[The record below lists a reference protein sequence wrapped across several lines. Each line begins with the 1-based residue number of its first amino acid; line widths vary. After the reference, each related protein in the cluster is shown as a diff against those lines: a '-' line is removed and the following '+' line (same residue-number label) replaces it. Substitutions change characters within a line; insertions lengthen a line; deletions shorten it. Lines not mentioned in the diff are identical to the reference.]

1 MGKLVAVVGDRTTK
15 GGNIITGAGHATCGG
30 RNIALVG
37 DLVSCPKCGIT
48 GKIIEGAPNL
58 TYNGLPAAYDGCRV
72 ICGCKGGSNQI
83 IAGLSS
89 LFVDVKTVSTKPQGS
104 IEPQTRIGVKN
115 AGLSSLFVNDKTK
128 SAKPTESTESI
139 ESQVRLA
146 VQELL
151 EIAKEVSEKHLYYE
165 EIKQQFIQAIETF
178 ANSIVTQVDNG
189 SISYAEGSEEIQK
202 EKKSLWEQSILWIKN
217 GLSVLGGMGQT
228 MAGFALCDT
237 GIGCMLGAPLVA
249 HGVNGAYEGGAG
261 IYNGVMNQIDGGN
274 RSLEVEGSLRKA
286 YQTAFKSLGFD
297 ASVGS
302 IAYDAFDIGVSFYG
316 KVKLIPKL
324 NEFGNPIFKLFR
336 YGKKD
341 LEMAYKQM
349 SKNLLALEIAG
360 DTLAV
365 YDFLAEISNAFILN
379 KDSEQVIMTV
389 REPETI
395 TNVKQIVDDCH
406 LVITIT
412 GDDEDVPAYYLCKR
426 NNNTEYRK
434 DFDGNIIEGGIGQ

>member
-15 GGNIITGAGHATCGG
+15 GGYIITGSGPATCGG
-30 RNIALVG
+30 RSIALVG
-37 DLVSCPKCGIT
+37 DLVTCPKCGSKGQIV
-48 GKIIEGAPNL
+48 EGAPNL
-58 TYNGLPAAYDGCRV
+58 SFHGKPAAYHGCRV
-72 ICGCKGGSNQI
+72 ACKCTPVGSNQI
-83 IAGLSS
+83 IAGLSWMS
-89 LFVDVKTVSTKPQGS
+89 VDVILPKPS
-104 IEPQTRIGVKN
+104 
-115 AGLSSLFVNDKTK
+115 
-128 SAKPTESTESI
+128 ESTRYVSNPETRSKI
-139 ESQVRLA
+139 RIDVKK
-146 VQELL
+146 LL
-151 EIAKEVSEKHLYYE
+151 DLAKEVCEKHLYYE

-202 EKKSLWEQSILWIKN
+202 EKKGLWEQSILWIKN

-249 HGVNGAYEGGAG
+249 HGVNGTYEGSAG
-261 IYNGVMNQIDGGN
+261 LYNGVMNQIDGGN
-274 RSLEVEGSLRKA
+274 RSLEVEGPLRKA

-302 IAYDAFDIGVSFYG
+302 IAYDAFDLGVSAHG
-316 KVKLIPKL
+316 KLKLVPKL

-336 YGKKD
+336 YGNKD

-349 SKNLLALEIAG
+349 SRKLLTLEFASDSIVIIGIIKNIG
-360 DTLAV
+360 
-365 YDFLAEISNAFILN
+365 NAFILN
-379 KDSEQVIMTV
+379 KDKEQVIMTV
-389 REPETI
+389 KKPETI

-412 GDDEDVPAYYLCKR
+412 GDNEDVPAYYVCRR
-426 NNNTEYRK
+426 NDNTEYRK
-434 DFDGNIIEGGIGQ
+434 DFEGNIIEGGIGQ

>member
-15 GGNIITGAGHATCGG
+15 GGYIITGAGDASCGG

-37 DLVSCPKCGIT
+37 DLVSCPKCGTT

-58 TYNGLPAAYDGCRV
+58 TYNGVPAAYDGCHV
-72 ICGCKGGSNQI
+72 ICGCKGGTQI

-89 LFVDVKTVSTKPQGS
+89 FFVDVKTVSTKPQES
-104 IEPQTRIGVKN
+104 IETQTRIGVKN
-115 AGLSSLFVNDKTK
+115 AGLSSLFVNDKTE
-128 SAKPTESTESI
+128 SAKSTESI

-151 EIAKEVSEKHLYYE
+151 EIAKEVCEKHLYYMV
-165 EIKQQFIQAIETF
+165 IQQEFMRAIETF
-178 ANSIVTQVDNG
+178 ANSIVSQVDNG

-202 EKKSLWEQSILWIKN
+202 EKKSLWVQSILWIKN

-228 MAGFALCDT
+228 MAGFALCDK

-249 HGVNGAYEGGAG
+249 HGVNGTYEGGAG
-261 IYNGVMNQIDGGN
+261 LYNGVMNQIDGGN
-274 RSLEVEGSLRKA
+274 RSLEVEGPLRKV
-286 YQTAFKSLGFD
+286 YQSAFKSLGFD

-302 IAYDAFDIGVSFYG
+302 IAYDAFDFGVSFYG

-336 YGKKD
+336 YGNKD

-349 SKNLLALEIAG
+349 SKRLLGLEILGDAFASGNLLKEIR
-360 DTLAV
+360 
-365 YDFLAEISNAFILN
+365 NAFILN
-379 KDSEQVIMTV
+379 KDTEQIIMTV
-389 REPETI
+389 REPEKI

-412 GDDEDVPAYYLCKR
+412 GDDEDVPGYYVCKR
-426 NNNTEYRK
+426 NDNTEYRK
-434 DFDGNIIEGGIGQ
+434 DFEGNIIEGGIGQ

>member
-1 MGKLVAVVGDRTTK
+1 MVKLVAVVGDRTTK
-15 GGNIITGAGHATCGG
+15 GGYIITGSGPATCGG
-30 RNIALVG
+30 RCIALVG
-37 DLVSCPKCGIT
+37 DLVTCPKCRSKGQIV
-48 GKIIEGAPNL
+48 EGAPNL
-58 TYNGLPAAYDGCRV
+58 TFHGKPAAYNGCRV
-72 ICGCKGGSNQI
+72 ACKCTPVGSNQI
-83 IAGLSS
+83 IAGLSWMS
-89 LFVDVKTVSTKPQGS
+89 VDVILPKPS
-104 IEPQTRIGVKN
+104 
-115 AGLSSLFVNDKTK
+115 
-128 SAKPTESTESI
+128 ESTRYVSNPETRSKI
-139 ESQVRLA
+139 RLD
-146 VQELL
+146 VKKLL
-151 EIAKEVSEKHLYYE
+151 DLAKEVSEKHLYYE

-189 SISYAEGSEEIQK
+189 SISYVEGSEEIQK

-249 HGVNGAYEGGAG
+249 HGVNGTYEGSAG
-261 IYNGVMNQIDGGN
+261 LYNGVMNQIDGGN
-274 RSLEVEGSLRKA
+274 RSLEVEGPLRKA

-349 SKNLLALEIAG
+349 SKRLLGLEILGDAFASGNLLKEIG
-360 DTLAV
+360 
-365 YDFLAEISNAFILN
+365 NAFILN
-379 KDSEQVIMTV
+379 KDTEQIIMTV
-389 REPETI
+389 REPEKI

-412 GDDEDVPAYYLCKR
+412 GTDEDVPGYYVCKR
-426 NNNTEYRK
+426 NDNTEYRK
-434 DFDGNIIEGGIGQ
+434 DFEGNIIEGGIGQ

>member
-15 GGNIITGAGHATCGG
+15 GGYILTGSGPATCGG
-30 RNIALVG
+30 RSIALVG
-37 DLVSCPKCGIT
+37 DLVTCPKCGSKGQIV
-48 GKIIEGAPNL
+48 EGAPNL
-58 TYNGLPAAYDGCRV
+58 SFHGKPAAYHGCRV
-72 ICGCKGGSNQI
+72 ACKCTPVGSNQI
-83 IAGLSS
+83 IAGLSWMS
-89 LFVDVKTVSTKPQGS
+89 VDVILPK
-104 IEPQTRIGVKN
+104 
-115 AGLSSLFVNDKTK
+115 SS
-128 SAKPTESTESI
+128 ESTSYVSNPETRSKI
-139 ESQVRLA
+139 RIDVKK
-146 VQELL
+146 LL
-151 EIAKEVSEKHLYYE
+151 DLAKEVCEKHLYYE

-249 HGVNGAYEGGAG
+249 HGVNGTYEGSAG
-261 IYNGVMNQIDGGN
+261 LYNGVMNQIDGGN
-274 RSLEVEGSLRKA
+274 RSLEVEGPLRKV
-286 YQTAFKSLGFD
+286 YQSAFKSLGFD

-302 IAYDAFDIGVSFYG
+302 IAYDAFDLGTSVKG
-316 KVKLIPKL
+316 KLKLVPKL

-336 YGKKD
+336 YGNKD

-349 SKNLLALEIAG
+349 SRKLLTLEFASDSIVIIGIIKNIG
-360 DTLAV
+360 
-365 YDFLAEISNAFILN
+365 NAFILN
-379 KDSEQVIMTV
+379 KDKEQVIMTV
-389 REPETI
+389 KKPETI

-412 GDDEDVPAYYLCKR
+412 GDNEDVPAYYVCRR
-426 NNNTEYRK
+426 NDNTEYRK
-434 DFDGNIIEGGIGQ
+434 DFEGNIIEGGIGQ

>member
-1 MGKLVAVVGDRTTK
+1 M
-15 GGNIITGAGHATCGG
+15 
-30 RNIALVG
+30 
-37 DLVSCPKCGIT
+37 
-48 GKIIEGAPNL
+48 
-58 TYNGLPAAYDGCRV
+58 
-72 ICGCKGGSNQI
+72 GSNQI
-83 IAGLSS
+83 IAGLSWMS
-89 LFVDVKTVSTKPQGS
+89 VDVILPKPS
-104 IEPQTRIGVKN
+104 
-115 AGLSSLFVNDKTK
+115 
-128 SAKPTESTESI
+128 ESTRYVSNPETCSKI
-139 ESQVRLA
+139 RLD
-146 VQELL
+146 VKKLL
-151 EIAKEVSEKHLYYE
+151 DLAKEVCEKHLYYE

-249 HGVNGAYEGGAG
+249 HGVNGTYEGGAG
-261 IYNGVMNQIDGGN
+261 LYNGVMNQIDGGN
-274 RSLEVEGSLRKA
+274 RSLEVEGPLRKA

-302 IAYDAFDIGVSFYG
+302 IAYDAFDLGVSAHG
-316 KVKLIPKL
+316 KLKLVPKL

-336 YGKKD
+336 YANKD

-349 SKNLLALEIAG
+349 SKHLLTLEISS
-360 DTLAV
+360 DLFSIF
-365 YDFLAEISNAFILN
+365 DINRELLDAFILN
-379 KDSEQVIMTV
+379 KDTGQVIMTV
-389 REPETI
+389 QEPETI

-412 GDDEDVPAYYLCKR
+412 GDNEDVPAYYVCRR
-426 NNNTEYRK
+426 NDNTEYRK
-434 DFDGNIIEGGIGQ
+434 DFEGNIIEGGIGQ

>member
-15 GGNIITGAGHATCGG
+15 GGYIITGSGPATCGG
-30 RNIALVG
+30 RSIALVG
-37 DLVSCPKCGIT
+37 DLVTCPKCGSKGQIV
-48 GKIIEGAPNL
+48 EGAPNL
-58 TYNGLPAAYDGCRV
+58 TFHGKPAAYHGCRV
-72 ICGCKGGSNQI
+72 ACKCAPVGSNQI
-83 IAGLSS
+83 IAGLSWMS
-89 LFVDVKTVSTKPQGS
+89 VDVILPK
-104 IEPQTRIGVKN
+104 
-115 AGLSSLFVNDKTK
+115 SS
-128 SAKPTESTESI
+128 ESTSYVSNPETRSKI
-139 ESQVRLA
+139 RLD
-146 VQELL
+146 VKKLL
-151 EIAKEVSEKHLYYE
+151 DLAKEVCEKHLYYE

-249 HGVNGAYEGGAG
+249 HGVNGTYEGSAG
-261 IYNGVMNQIDGGN
+261 LYNGVMNQIDGGN
-274 RSLEVEGSLRKA
+274 RSLEVEGPLRKV
-286 YQTAFKSLGFD
+286 YQSAFKSLGFD

-302 IAYDAFDIGVSFYG
+302 IVYDAFDLGVSAHG
-316 KVKLIPKL
+316 KLKLVPKL

-336 YGKKD
+336 YGNKD

-349 SKNLLALEIAG
+349 SRKLLTLEFASDSIVIIGIIKNIG
-360 DTLAV
+360 
-365 YDFLAEISNAFILN
+365 NAFILN
-379 KDSEQVIMTV
+379 KDKEQVIMTV
-389 REPETI
+389 KKPETI

-412 GDDEDVPAYYLCKR
+412 GDNEDVPAYYVCRR
-426 NNNTEYRK
+426 NDNTEYRK
-434 DFDGNIIEGGIGQ
+434 DFEGNIIEGGIGQ